1 MATRSTSKLTF
12 LYFMEAVPDDRLL
25 GFSYGWSRFAGSIR
39 NFTAQWKYPTPATAK
54 PLGTK
59 IDKVIAEAL
68 AREALADAR
77 ARRAAWREVAE
88 RAAAA
93 KSLPK

>member
-1 MATRSTSKLTF
+1 LESFRWINPEF
-12 LYFMEAVPDDRLL
+12 YCPMEI
-25 GFSYGWSRFAGSIR
+25 S
-39 NFTAQWKYPTPATAK
+39 TPATAK